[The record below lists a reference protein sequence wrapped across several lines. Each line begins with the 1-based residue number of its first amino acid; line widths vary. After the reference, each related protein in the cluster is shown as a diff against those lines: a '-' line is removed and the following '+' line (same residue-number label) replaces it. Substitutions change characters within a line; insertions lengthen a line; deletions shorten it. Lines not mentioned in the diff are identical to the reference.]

1 MNDDRE
7 RLLEDLIHR
16 ELKRLPLRQAPA
28 TLTPRV
34 LSAIRAQAHRPW
46 WQRPFPAWPRWI
58 QILALVSSLSI
69 ATGLAWA
76 LGSGLE
82 LVDLAS
88 LSRAGAAVADRLELA
103 WHSLETLANAT
114 WVVLARVHPFFL
126 ASAGLMFVCAY
137 ASCVGLGTVLY
148 RLAVNKS

>member
-1 MNDDRE
+1 MHEDRE
-7 RLLEDLIHR
+7 RLLEDLIHH

-34 LSAIRAQAHRPW
+34 LAAIRAQARRPW
-46 WQRPFPAWPRWI
+46 WQRPLATWPRWI
-58 QILALVSSLSI
+58 QVLALVSSLSI

-82 LVDLAS
+82 LVDFSSAG
-88 LSRAGAAVADRLELA
+88 RAAGAMVDRLELA
-103 WHSLETLANAT
+103 WHSLETLGNAA
-114 WVVLARVHPFFL
+114 WVVLARIHPFFL
-126 ASAGLMFVCAY
+126 ASTGLLLVCAY